1 MVLILSQS
9 WLKKLCAGEIMLFLC
24 NGICHRLLR
33 FFSHF
38 SPVFHRQS
46 IISAGAG
53 GAGLQTGF
61 QPGPIKF
68 LAWLCLLML
77 ALGASPV
84 QAGPSTECPPN
95 QSFTVAS
102 GGNHTIDLSGCTP
115 FGFTGMPV
123 APLHG
128 SIPNVAG
135 NGTGIVVYTNNGD
148 GATSDTFTLSDDLA
162 GDIIFTVTVLPSAS
176 PITVTPASL
185 PAPVI
190 GVSYNQTISSTGGVA
205 PYTYTLTSTLP
216 TGMTLSSAG
225 VISGTPTAT
234 GVFVFGAQI
243 TDSTTPTALTTTKNY
258 SFTVAAPVLA
268 ITPASP
274 PAGAVSQPYSQQ
286 FSTSGGTSGYT
297 YVVESGTLPTGLN
310 LSASGLLSGTP
321 TATGT
326 FNFVLKSTDST
337 GGGGPYAKTISI
349 SMTIN
354 ALPIPTVSS
363 ISPTSGPTTGGT
375 SVIITGTNL
384 TGATAVRFGATNA
397 TGFTVNSATQIT
409 ATAPA
414 GTGTVDVRV
423 TTGGGTSATGSADQ
437 FTYVAAP
444 TVSSLSP
451 TSGPAAGGTSVTI
464 NGTNFAGVTAVT
476 FGGTAAS
483 SFTFNSATQITAT
496 APAGTGTVDVRVT
509 TGGGTSATGSADQF
523 TYLAAPTVGSISPT
537 SGPAAGGTSVTIN
550 GANFAGVTAVTFG
563 ATAASSF
570 TFNSPTQITA
580 TAPAG
585 TGTVDVRV
593 TTGGGTSATSAADQF
608 TYVAAPT
615 VSGISPSTGLTAGGA
630 IVTITGSNLTGA
642 TAVRFGASNALS
654 FNVASATQITATAPA
669 GAGTVDVRVTTGG
682 GTSASSGADQFTYV
696 VAPTISVTPSVLPAI
711 TASNAYSQTI

>member
-1 MVLILSQS
+1 
-9 WLKKLCAGEIMLFLC
+9 MLFLC
-24 NGICHRLLR
+24 NGISHRLLR
-33 FFSHF
+33 FFTHF
-38 SPVFHRQS
+38 FPAFHRQQ
-46 IISAGAG
+46 IIGTGVG
-53 GAGLQTGF
+53 GARLQRSF
-61 QPGPIKF
+61 RPGPIT
-68 LAWLCLLML
+68 LLGLLCLLML
-77 ALGASPV
+77 ALGARPA

-102 GGNHTIDLSGCTP
+102 GGTHTIDLSGCTP
-115 FGFTGMPV
+115 FGFTAMPV
-123 APLHG
+123 PPSHG
-128 SIPNVAG
+128 SIPNVDA
-135 NGTGIVVYTNNGD
+135 NGDGIVFYTNNGD
-148 GATSDTFTLSDDLA
+148 GATSDTFTLRDDLA
-162 GDIIFTVTVLPSAS
+162 GDIIFTVTVLPPAS

-185 PAPVI
+185 AAPVI

-216 TGMTLSSAG
+216 TGMTLSTAG

-258 SFTVAAPVLA
+258 SFTVAAPVLV

-274 PAGAVSQPYSQQ
+274 PAGAVSQAYSQQ

-451 TSGPAAGGTSVTI
+451 
-464 NGTNFAGVTAVT
+464 
-476 FGGTAAS
+476 
-483 SFTFNSATQITAT
+483 
-496 APAGTGTVDVRVT
+496 
-509 TGGGTSATGSADQF
+509 
-523 TYLAAPTVGSISPT
+523 
-537 SGPAAGGTSVTIN
+537 
-550 GANFAGVTAVTFG
+550 
-563 ATAASSF
+563 
-570 TFNSPTQITA
+570 
-580 TAPAG
+580 
-585 TGTVDVRV
+585 
-593 TTGGGTSATSAADQF
+593 
-608 TYVAAPT
+608 
-615 VSGISPSTGLTAGGA
+615 STGLTAGGA

-669 GAGTVDVRVTTGG
+669 GTGTVDVRITTPG
-682 GTSASSGADQFTYV
+682 GTSATSAADQFTYV
-696 VAPTISVTPSVLPAI
+696 AAPTVTSISPT
-711 TASNAYSQTI
+711 